1 MINMCKISKTTVL
14 RVNKK
19 MIERKNESR
28 ANNFSMNG
36 DIQVSV
42 FANGKIYSQ
51 IVTGEQIRTAF
62 ALAMNK

>member
-1 MINMCKISKTTVL
+1 MCKISKTTVL

-51 IVTGEQIRTAF
+51 IVTSEQIRTAF